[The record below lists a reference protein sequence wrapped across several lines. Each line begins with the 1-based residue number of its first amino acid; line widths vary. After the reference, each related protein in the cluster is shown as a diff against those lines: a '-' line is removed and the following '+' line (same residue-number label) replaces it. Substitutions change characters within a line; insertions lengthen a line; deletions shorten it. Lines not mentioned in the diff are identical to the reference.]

1 MKRILFQ
8 KTQLETECK
17 KQLEENQILLKNNTE
32 LLSKYEK
39 LEKKYKGL
47 LENERR
53 DLSGLEKRG
62 KEWISQK
69 EKLIDFVQELE
80 KKTTMLNN
88 ELSEK
93 DGIIKS
99 YRKENSELRDDI
111 TKVK

>member
-1 MKRILFQ
+1 MKRISFQ
-8 KTQLETECK
+8 NVQLESENK
-17 KQLEENQILLKNNTE
+17 KNLEENQLLLKNNNE

-39 LEKKYKGL
+39 LEKRYRGK

-53 DLSGLEKRG
+53 DLSELEKKG

-69 EKLIDFVQELE
+69 GKLLDFIPELE
-80 KKTTMLNN
+80 NKIIMLNN
-88 ELSEK
+88 EINEK

-111 TKVK
+111 TKVN